1 MQIALGHGAAAH
13 ITSNK
18 HGPAQRAAFEDAV
31 SHHARIESHVTSDAQ
46 TGTCPGEITARQDSP
61 CQRQFLQQTMVQ
73 FATGPVRLGQISA
86 LQIDSLAVAIAC
98 NAAGAF
104 RCLQRRFMQ
113 IARLECGADEV
124 CASEIHAIHT
134 GRLEHRAHKT
144 ARRRL
149 DVLPISTAAGDAI
162 KTAAF
167 IEDALSHYSIVH
179 DCVGKWHVLKG

>member
-13 ITSNK
+13 ITSNENS
-18 HGPAQRAAFEDAV
+18 PDQRAAFEKAV

-46 TGTCPGEITARQDSP
+46 TGICPGEITALQDSP

-73 FATGPVRLGQISA
+73 FAIGPVRLCQNSA
-86 LQIDSLAVAIAC
+86 LQIDSIAVAIAC
-98 NAAGAF
+98 NAVGAF

-113 IARLECGADEV
+113 ITGLECGADEV
-124 CASEIHAIHT
+124 RASEIHAIHT

-149 DVLPISTAAGDAI
+149 DLLPISTAAGDSI

-167 IEDALSHYSIVH
+167 IEDALSHYSVVH
-179 DCVGKWHVLKG
+179 DCVGERHVLKG